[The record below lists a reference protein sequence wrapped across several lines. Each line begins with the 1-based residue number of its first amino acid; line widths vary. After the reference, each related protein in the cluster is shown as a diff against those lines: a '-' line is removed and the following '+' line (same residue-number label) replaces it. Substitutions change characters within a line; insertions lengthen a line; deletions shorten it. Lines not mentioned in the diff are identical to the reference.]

1 MENVR
6 LPESYYSIE
15 TLQWLSDI
23 LERMEYV
30 SNKSTNEMQQ
40 FLKFIT
46 WRLHLCTAQH
56 ILGVL
61 TPIIRSSTT
70 AVAASSFTFGAW
82 W

>member
-46 WRLHLCTAQH
+46 
-56 ILGVL
+56 
-61 TPIIRSSTT
+61 
-70 AVAASSFTFGAW
+70 
-82 W
+82 